1 LTSTSRSLLV
11 ASWAVGLLAFVF
23 RLAAFNGFE
32 NDHFMHVAWA
42 QQVLLGA
49 WPGRDFAEP
58 GMPLMVMSSAAAQW
72 AFPGF
77 LSEAMLGIILL
88 AVAAGL
94 VCTVTAAVTASR
106 LAGVVA
112 GLATMAWYPRFY
124 SYPKLLVPAVT
135 LWLLLRYARHQS
147 VGRLWALA
155 AGSVAA
161 FLLRHDLGVMAALA
175 TVAGIA
181 VQSGLPPPAPAPPA
195 GRFIGAGLVLVA
207 PYLLYLQMVEGI
219 GEHIRVATEFGKAER
234 HQFLW
239 TASLEPESG
248 GLAVSAGPRR
258 VSPEGLLFWAYAALL
273 LGGGAL
279 AVLNAD
285 PRARTVL
292 AAWLAFAVLFR
303 VVILR
308 HPLSAR
314 LPDVAVVT
322 SIGAV
327 AAGYHA
333 LTWLLA
339 WRRTRPMLALATAVL
354 VVLVVVPVLQSSL
367 MVVNLGDR
375 LAQAGVRRGVGGV
388 LRSAR
393 SVIRAWDGR
402 SWEPY
407 WPDGEEPPAVD
418 YLRRC
423 LSSTDRVLVTWFA
436 PDYFV
441 FSRKGFAAGHALFYP
456 ASFATDRD
464 QAVMLDRLSRE
475 SVPIVLVN
483 QSEHDAF
490 ARAFPRLAD
499 YVAAHYTVRTS
510 FLHNDSAPIGVA
522 FRNDLHPRSGFGTG
536 AWACG
541 FDAEPA
547 GVLGHN
553 RGFP

>member
-1 LTSTSRSLLV
+1 M

-58 GMPLMVMSSAAAQW
+58 GMPLMVALSAAAQW

-77 LSEAMLGIILL
+77 LSEAMLGIVLL
-88 AVAAGL
+88 ALAAGL
-94 VCTVTAAVTASR
+94 VCTVTTAVTSSR
-106 LAGVVA
+106 LAGVLA
-112 GLATMAWYPRFY
+112 GLVTMAWYPRFY
-124 SYPKLLVPAVT
+124 GYPKLVVPAVT
-135 LWLLLRYARHQS
+135 LWLLLRYTRYQS
-147 VGRLWALA
+147 AGRLWALA

-161 FLLRHDLGVMAALA
+161 FLLRHDLGIMAALA
-175 TVAGIA
+175 TLAGIA
-181 VQSGLPPPAPAPPA
+181 MLSDVPARARAVAA

-207 PYLLYLQMVEGI
+207 PYVLYLQMVEGI
-219 GEHIRVATEFGKAER
+219 GEHVRVAAEFSKAEQ

-248 GLAVSAGPRR
+248 RLAVSLGPWH
-258 VSPEGLLFWAYAALL
+258 VSPEGLLFWTFSALL
-273 LGGGAL
+273 VAGGAL
-279 AVLNAD
+279 VVVSAD
-285 PRARTVL
+285 PGVRSVL
-292 AAWLAFAVLFR
+292 AAWLVFAVLFR

-322 SIGAV
+322 TIGATAV
-327 AAGYHA
+327 AYQV

-339 WRRTRPMLALATAVL
+339 RRKTRPMITLAGAALALLVAAPIVQASWL
-354 VVLVVVPVLQSSL
+354 VVNVS
-367 MVVNLGDR
+367 DR

-407 WPDGEEPPAVD
+407 WPEDDEPPVVD

-423 LSSTDRVLVTWFA
+423 LSSTDRVLATWFA

-464 QAVMLDRLSRE
+464 QAVMLERLSHE
-475 SVPIVLVN
+475 TVPVVLVN
-483 QSEHDAF
+483 QSEHQAF

-499 YVAAHYTVRTS
+499 YVAMHYTVRTS
-510 FLHNDSAPIGVA
+510 FLHNGSTPIGVA
-522 FRNDLHPRSGFGTG
+522 FRNDLHPRSSFGTG

-541 FDAEPA
+541 FDEEPSR
-547 GVLGHN
+547 VLGN
-553 RGFP
+553 DLGVR